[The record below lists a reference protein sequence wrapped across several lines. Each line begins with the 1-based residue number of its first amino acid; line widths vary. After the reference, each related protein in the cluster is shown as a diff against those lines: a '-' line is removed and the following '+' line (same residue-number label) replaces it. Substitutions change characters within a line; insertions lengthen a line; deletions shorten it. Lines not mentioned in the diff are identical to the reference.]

1 MRLCLAYRA
10 ELSKLLSLPAVRITL
25 AALFALSPGLGAV
38 TGPRSA
44 APYTGI
50 GFLVL
55 GVIAVASEYDGG
67 QARTTAMA
75 MPRRLPHRIAST
87 AALLTLALPAAAG
100 CALATHLASGHSTAA
115 TTLPAMTGGL
125 TLAALLASAAGL
137 LLRHAHGTVALLVG
151 YFTFVGPVL
160 RARFPGRAD
169 VLPDLAPV
177 SARPLAVT
185 LAWTLA
191 ALAVAF
197 VTYRHRDI

>member
-1 MRLCLAYRA
+1 VRLCLSYRA

-25 AALFALSPGLGAV
+25 AVLLVLSPALGTV

-55 GVIAVASEYDGG
+55 GVVAAASEYDGG

-75 MPRRLPHRIAST
+75 MPRRLSHRVAST

-100 CALATHLASGHSTAA
+100 CAVATHLASGHPVAT
-115 TTLPAMTGGL
+115 TTLPAMTGGT

-137 LLRHAHGTVALLVG
+137 LLRHAPGTVALLVG

-160 RARFPGRAD
+160 RARFPGVAD
-169 VLPDLAPV
+169 VLPDLAPE
-177 SARPLAVT
+177 SARPLAVM

-191 ALAVAF
+191 ALTVAL

>member
-1 MRLCLAYRA
+1 VRLRPAYRA
-10 ELSKLLSLPAVRITL
+10 ELSKLLSLPAVWITL
-25 AALFALSPGLGAV
+25 AVLFTLSPALGAV
-38 TGPRSA
+38 AGPRS

-55 GVIAVASEYDGG
+55 GVITVTSEYDGG

-100 CALATHLASGHSTAA
+100 CGSATHLASGHSTAA

-160 RARFPGRAD
+160 RARLPGVAD

-177 SARPLAVT
+177 SARPLPVT